1 MPFDDSPSNAASPS
15 VRAGDRVVVLLEP
28 PSRKID
34 VIKAIRLCASIGLK
48 DAKELVER
56 APTPVLA
63 YVTASQAD
71 TLYRKLVEAGAKA
84 TVESVDR
91 YSESQLAHAPQF
103 FVAGQPAAGCL
114 GIGAGVLIVLISLA
128 FWLLPAPHTLP

>member
-1 MPFDDSPSNAASPS
+1 MPFEDSPSSAEPVS

-34 VIKAIRLCASIGLK
+34 VIKAIRLCADIGLK

-63 YVTASQAD
+63 YVTPAQAD
-71 TLYRKLVEAGAKA
+71 ILYRKLVEADAKA
-84 TVESVDR
+84 TIESVER

-103 FVAGQPAAGCL
+103 FFAGQPAAGCL
-114 GIGAGVLIVLISLA
+114 GIGAGVVLIVLTFLVA
-128 FWLLPAPHTLP
+128 

>member
-1 MPFDDSPSNAASPS
+1 MPFDDPSPGAEAPS
-15 VRAGDRVVVLLEP
+15 VPAGDRVVVLLEQ
-28 PSRKID
+28 PSRKIE

-71 TLYRKLVEAGAKA
+71 ILYRKLVEAGAKA
-84 TVESVDR
+84 TIESVDR
-91 YSESQLAHAPQF
+91 YSESQLAHVPQQY
-103 FVAGQPAAGCL
+103 VAGQPAAGCL
-114 GIGAGVLIVLISLA
+114 GVGAGALCVFLILLA
-128 FWLLPAPHTLP
+128 LS

>member
-1 MPFDDSPSNAASPS
+1 MPFEDSPSNAEPPS

-28 PSRKID
+28 PSRKIE

-63 YVTASQAD
+63 YVTPAQAD
-71 TLYRKLVEAGAKA
+71 ILYRKLVEADAKVK
-84 TVESVDR
+84 VESVER
-91 YSESQLAHAPQF
+91 YSESELARAPQF
-103 FVAGQPAAGCL
+103 FVAGKPAAGCL
-114 GIGAGVLIVLISLA
+114 GVGAGVLLVLLA
-128 FWLLPAPHTLP
+128 AFLF

>member
-1 MPFDDSPSNAASPS
+1 MSFQDPPPGAKPPNLKS
-15 VRAGDRVVVLLEP
+15 GDRVVVLLEQ

-34 VIKAIRLCASIGLK
+34 VIKAIRLCADIGLK

-63 YVTASQAD
+63 YVTAAEAD
-71 TLYRKLVEAGAKA
+71 ILYRKLIEAGAKV

-91 YSESQLAHAPQF
+91 YSESDLAHAPQF
-103 FVAGQPAAGCL
+103 FFASQPAAGCL
-114 GIGAGVLIVLISLA
+114 GVGAGVLLIFGLLA
-128 FWLLPAPHTLP
+128 LTLLLAL

>member
-1 MPFDDSPSNAASPS
+1 MPFDDSPSKAESPS
-15 VRAGDRVVVLLEP
+15 IRAGDRVVVLLEP
-28 PSRKID
+28 PSRKIE

-63 YVTASQAD
+63 YVTPSQAD
-71 TLYRKLVEAGAKA
+71 ILYRKLVEADAK
-84 TVESVDR
+84 VKIESVDR
-91 YSESQLAHAPQF
+91 YSESELAHAPQF

-114 GIGAGVLIVLISLA
+114 GVGAGVLLLALVMVLSS
-128 FWLLPAPHTLP
+128 

>member
-1 MPFDDSPSNAASPS
+1 MPFEDSPSNAEPPS

-28 PSRKID
+28 PSRKIE

-63 YVTASQAD
+63 YVTPAQAD
-71 TLYRKLVEAGAKA
+71 ILYRKLVEADAKVK
-84 TVESVDR
+84 VESVER
-91 YSESQLAHAPQF
+91 YSESELARAPQF
-103 FVAGQPAAGCL
+103 FFASKPAAGCL
-114 GIGAGVLIVLISLA
+114 GVGTGVLLA
-128 FWLLPAPHTLP
+128 LLAAFLS

>member
-1 MPFDDSPSNAASPS
+1 MPFDDPPPGAEAPS

-28 PSRKID
+28 PSRKIE
-34 VIKAIRLCASIGLK
+34 VIKAIRLCAGIGLK

-63 YVTASQAD
+63 YVTPSQAD
-71 TLYRKLVEAGAKA
+71 ILYRKLVEADAKA
-84 TVESVDR
+84 AIESVER
-91 YSESQLAHAPQF
+91 YSGSQLAHAPQF

-114 GIGAGVLIVLISLA
+114 GIGAGVLLI
-128 FWLLPAPHTLP
+128 LLTMFLS